1 MMFKSWWSKQRW
13 TKKVILKHN
22 LLKYFFSDENTM
34 NYIRIGKCFEE
45 IKFLKSD
52 YFIDNKS

>member
-1 MMFKSWWSKQRW
+1 MFKSWWSKQRW